1 MTREL
6 VGTAASPGADSGPV
20 RVIVA
25 EDDLLV
31 REGVIRLLV
40 EAGHEVVA
48 SASDPERLLAAVA
61 ACAVDVCVIDI
72 RMPPTHRDEGLVAA
86 RAIREHHPHV
96 GVLVHSQFIDDA
108 YAAELL
114 AAGDSSVGYLLKDS
128 LLSSS
133 ELINAVEQVA
143 SGAVVVDRRLVRD
156 LLERSRAANDPLA
169 RLSARE
175 RDVLALMAEGC
186 TDRAIADRL
195 VVSIK
200 TVESHAHAI
209 FTKLDLTDD
218 PMSNRRV
225 RAVLSWLRS

>member
-1 MTREL
+1 MTREP
-6 VGTAASPGADSGPV
+6 VGTTASSHSESGTV
-20 RVIVA
+20 RVVVA

-48 SASDPERLLAAVA
+48 SASDPEGLLAAVA

-86 RAIREHHPHV
+86 RAIRELHPHV
-96 GVLVHSQFIDDA
+96 GVLVLSQFIDDA

-114 AAGDSSVGYLLKDS
+114 AAGESRVGYLLKDS
-128 LLSSS
+128 LLSSR
-133 ELINAVEQVA
+133 ELIEAVEQVA
-143 SGAVVVDRRLVRD
+143 RGAVVVDRRLVRE
-156 LLERSRAANDPLA
+156 LLERSRPANGPLA

-186 TDRAIADRL
+186 TDRAIAERL

-209 FTKLDLTDD
+209 FIKLDLTDD